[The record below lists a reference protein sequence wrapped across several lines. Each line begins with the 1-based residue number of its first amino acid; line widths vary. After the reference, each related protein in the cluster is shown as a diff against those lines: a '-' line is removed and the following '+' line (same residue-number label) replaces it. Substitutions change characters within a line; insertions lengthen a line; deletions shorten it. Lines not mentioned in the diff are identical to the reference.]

1 MRQFPVLMALGLL
14 LALGSAATAQT
25 ADPAAASN
33 PASPDP
39 ASADPVARG
48 AYVFTAGGCATC
60 HTAPGA
66 DAKPLAGGRAL
77 KTAFGTFYTPNIT
90 PDPETGIGKWSEED
104 FRRALREGVSPAGED
119 FYPAF
124 PYTAYT
130 GITDRDLSDLWAYL
144 RSVPPVRQANKPHE
158 LSWPYSWR
166 SLLPGWRL
174 LNFSEGPFLVAA
186 GQSAEWYRGA
196 YLVRVL
202 GHCGECHTPRD
213 MLGGLNWYGAF
224 SGNPQAP
231 EGGGKIPNITPDP
244 DHGIGGWSD
253 RDIAY
258 YLETGTTPDGDF
270 AGGAMSE
277 VIREN
282 TGKLVPADREAI
294 ATYLK
299 SLKPLP

>member
-1 MRQFPVLMALGLL
+1 MRQFPVLTALMFALG
-14 LALGSAATAQT
+14 AAGAAHA
-25 ADPAAASN
+25 ADPVA
-33 PASPDP
+33 PDP

-144 RSVPPVRQANKPHE
+144 RSVPPVQQANTPHE

-213 MLGGLNWYGAF
+213 MLGGLNWYSAF
-224 SGNPQAP
+224 AGNPQAP

-270 AGGAMSE
+270 AGGAMAE

-299 SLKPLP
+299 SLKPLARP

>member
-1 MRQFPVLMALGLL
+1 MRQFPVVTALM
-14 LALGSAATAQT
+14 LALGTAGAARA
-25 ADPAAASN
+25 ADPVA
-33 PASPDP
+33 PDP

-90 PDPETGIGKWSEED
+90 PDAETGIGKWSEED
-104 FRRALREGVSPAGED
+104 FRRALRQGVSPSGED

-144 RSVPPVRQANKPHE
+144 RSVPPVQRANTPHD

-213 MLGGLNWYGAF
+213 MLGGLNWYSAF
-224 SGNPQAP
+224 AGNPQAP
-231 EGGGKIPNITPDP
+231 EGNGKIPNITPDP

-253 RDIAY
+253 RDITY

-270 AGGAMSE
+270 AGGAMAE

-282 TGKLVPADREAI
+282 TGKLAAADRDAI
-294 ATYLK
+294 AAYLK
-299 SLKPLP
+299 SLAPLPGP